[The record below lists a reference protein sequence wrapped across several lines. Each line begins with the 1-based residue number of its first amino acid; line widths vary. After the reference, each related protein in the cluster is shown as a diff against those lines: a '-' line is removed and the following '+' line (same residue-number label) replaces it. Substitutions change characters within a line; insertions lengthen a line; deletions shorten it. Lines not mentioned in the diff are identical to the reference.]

1 MQQLEQ
7 EFANAIGFVMDNAI
21 DPPKQLGMAFLV
33 SKSRVV
39 TCASEVF
46 HYVDAPWAI
55 SIYFP
60 FTDVRVAV
68 KSINL
73 HADFDKVDARTRY
86 LGQIGS
92 PQQEMHSY
100 MNDIA
105 LLMLDPAPPEP
116 MTERLAELNR
126 ALCLPFSSE
135 KVEASG
141 NLHGTEF
148 VQLIQTIIE
157 SGRQGLLTLYDH
169 RNIPVANIL
178 IARGGILKVFF
189 RQVMSSEMAFCELV
203 HRAPAVA
210 FAFRPEGNIN
220 WGEVPD
226 VQTPPDR
233 LVYEAMRRA
242 GEIPKLF
249 QQLGGLNARYKHVIQ
264 TFDPTNAS
272 EEIQWMVQPLWN
284 SLDGYITLDKLPK
297 RIGVDTYT
305 TLIAIRELVN
315 RGVISPI
322 SQSSPFPCTGIM
334 GNPLVSHTDFEVH
347 PWDPLQAFYLD
358 PLSYGPQWLKG
369 NFFGVANSLQPK
381 NMLHTVAVPNDLV
394 GGLILK
400 DYKLIGI
407 HSGPQILKPGQPAPP
422 VKCYQFMWMGALL
435 ELSSR
440 KYKANESE
448 DGSTVGSLRTL
459 EHDAQ
464 EQGIAPVGSEQK
476 IQCPNCFAS
485 NSEYGE
491 CATCH
496 TIIEPPVEDEST
508 NAKGAKG
515 KLKKFQKK
523 HGLSNRYVAILAGL
537 ILLPIISFGMSQ
549 LGKVAAP
556 PPPPDKL
563 VKEKPSDRKAV
574 DLASDSAGFPATPP
588 PKYRYADTSE
598 KTSPSKSFGI
608 ESEQANQKILFVI
621 YDDMT
626 PVDALSNFA
635 GKPPFTEVDRTE
647 TDVSTFDSGDQ
658 ILGNGKL
665 KWILG
670 KYTQPGKQKPLNLLL
685 AAFPAAQE
693 GKSILVIGQG
703 LADSDQRQY
712 NHKTTLFL
720 LDELASETTAYRHS
734 KDLQD
739 LNKDQSAKKLEDELG
754 DDEDEEGGKQLV
766 KESTPEEIDK
776 FVVEAQK
783 LIQEKFEMPEDAAEH
798 ADTVEKETGKP
809 KVWKMAG
816 WVIGIDRDGN
826 IKRLEKKGIDENT
839 KYEKLSKA
847 MEKAVT
853 DVGKFENPP
862 VTKAQE
868 FKFRMRLKGK
878 EIEIKPGD

>member
-86 LGQIGS
+86 LGNIGS

-105 LLMLDPAPPEP
+105 LLMLDPSPPEP

-135 KVEASG
+135 GVEASG

-157 SGRQGLLTLYDH
+157 SGRQGLLTLYDQ
-169 RNIPVANIL
+169 RNLPVANIL
-178 IARGGILKVFF
+178 IARGGILKVFY

-210 FAFRPEGNIN
+210 FAFRPNGNIN

-233 LVYEAMRRA
+233 LVYEAMRRLQ
-242 GEIPKLF
+242 EIPKLF
-249 QQLGGLNARYKHVIQ
+249 SQLGGLNARYQHVVQ
-264 TFDPTNAS
+264 NFDPTNAS

-305 TLIAIRELVN
+305 TLVAIRELVN

-322 SQSSPFPCTGIM
+322 NRATPFPCSGVM
-334 GNPLVSHTDFEVH
+334 GNPLISHTDFEVH

-358 PLSYGPQWLKG
+358 PLSYGPTWLKG

-381 NMLHTVAVPNDLV
+381 NMLHTITVPNDLV

-440 KYKANESE
+440 KYKANEAE
-448 DGSTVGSLRTL
+448 DGATVGSLRSL
-459 EHDAQ
+459 EHESA
-464 EQGIAPVGSEQK
+464 EQGVGTGSDKQ

-485 NSEYGE
+485 NSDYGE
-491 CATCH
+491 CFTCH
-496 TIIEPPVEDEST
+496 AMIEPPAEDEEIKG
-508 NAKGAKG
+508 KGAAAQ
-515 KLKKFQKK
+515 LKKLQKK
-523 HGLSNRYVAILAGL
+523 HGISNRYVAILGGL
-537 ILLPIISFGMSQ
+537 LLMPILFWGMSQ
-549 LGKVAAP
+549 MGKVSAP
-556 PPPPDKL
+556 PPPPQAIVKVQASDK
-563 VKEKPSDRKAV
+563 KAV
-574 DLASDSAGFPATPP
+574 ELAVEYGGFSATPP
-588 PKYRYADTSE
+588 HMYRYADTSE

-608 ESEQANQKILFVI
+608 ESEQANQKILFVV

-626 PVDALSNFA
+626 PLDSLGNFA
-635 GKPPFTEVDRTE
+635 GKPPFTEVDRADMEQATQ
-647 TDVSTFDSGDQ
+647 DSGDQ

-670 KYTQPGKQKPLNLLL
+670 KYTQPGKQKSVSLLIG
-685 AAFPAAQE
+685 AFPAAKE

-712 NHKTTLFL
+712 NSKTTLFV
-720 LDELASETTAYRHS
+720 LDELASEFTATGNS
-734 KDLQD
+734 KRQEEV
-739 LNKDQSAKKLEDELG
+739 NKDKPAVITEEED
-754 DDEDEEGGKQLV
+754 DEEGDGNKKIV
-766 KESTPEEIDK
+766 KMSTDEDIDK
-776 FVVEAQK
+776 FIAEAQK
-783 LIQEKFEMPEDAAEH
+783 LIQDKFEMPEDAAEH
-798 ADTVEKETGKP
+798 ADQVEKETGKP
-809 KVWKMAG
+809 KAWKLPS
-816 WVIGIDRDGN
+816 WVIGIDREGN
-826 IKRLEKKGIDENT
+826 IKRIEKQGTEENA
-839 KYEKLSKA
+839 KQEKLSKA
-847 MEKAVT
+847 LEKAVT

-862 VTKAQE
+862 ITKTQE

-878 EIEIKPGD
+878 QIELKEGGV

>member
-322 SQSSPFPCTGIM
+322 SQASPFPCSGIM

-381 NMLHTVAVPNDLV
+381 NMLHTVAVPNDVV

-448 DGSTVGSLRTL
+448 DGSTVGSLRSL
-459 EHDAQ
+459 EHDVQ
-464 EQGIAPVGSEQK
+464 EQGVAPVGSEQK

-485 NSEYGE
+485 NSGYGE

-496 TIIEPPVEDEST
+496 TLIEAPVEDETT

-523 HGLSNRYVAILAGL
+523 HGISNRYVAILAGL
-537 ILLPIISFGMSQ
+537 ILLPVISFGMSQ

-556 PPPPDKL
+556 PPPPPPKATVKASDK
-563 VKEKPSDRKAV
+563 KAV
-574 DLASDSAGFPATPP
+574 ELAVELAGFTATPP
-588 PKYRYADTSE
+588 HMYRYVDTSD
-598 KTSPSKSFGI
+598 KTAPSKSFGV
-608 ESEQANQKILFVI
+608 ESEQANQKILFVFN
-621 YDDMT
+621 DDMT
-626 PVDALSNFA
+626 PLDSLGNFA
-635 GKPPFTEVDRTE
+635 GKPPFTEVDRADMESATQ
-647 TDVSTFDSGDQ
+647 DSGDQ

-670 KYTQPGKQKPLNLLL
+670 KYTQPGKQKPVSLLIG
-685 AAFPAAQE
+685 AFPAAKE
-693 GKSILVIGQG
+693 GKSLLVIGQG

-712 NHKTTLFL
+712 NHKTTLFV
-720 LDELASETTAYRHS
+720 LDELASEFTGHGNEERL
-734 KDLQD
+734 KEV
-739 LNKDQSAKKLEDELG
+739 NKDQSTKTTMEEID
-754 DDEDEEGGKQLV
+754 DDEDEGKTIV
-766 KESTPEEIDK
+766 KMSSEEEIDK
-776 FVVEAQK
+776 FIVEAQK

-798 ADTVEKETGKP
+798 ADEYEKENGKP
-809 KVWKMAG
+809 KSWKMAG

-826 IKRLEKKGIDENT
+826 IKRLEKKGIDDNT

-862 VTKAQE
+862 ITKAQE

-878 EIEIKPGD
+878 EIEIKQGD